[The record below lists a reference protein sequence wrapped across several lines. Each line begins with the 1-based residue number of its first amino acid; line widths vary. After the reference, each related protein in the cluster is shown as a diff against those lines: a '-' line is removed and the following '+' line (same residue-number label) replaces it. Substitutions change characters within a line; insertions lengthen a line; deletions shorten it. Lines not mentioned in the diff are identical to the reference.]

1 MIIFKLL
8 LESFRQAFQALRS
21 NKLRTF
27 LSLLGI
33 MIGIYS
39 IIIVKSAVDS
49 FEDSIV
55 NGFSELGS
63 DVIYIDKYPWNEEH
77 RGGNWWKY
85 AKRPEPSLD
94 DYAAINQKSKLAD
107 AASFTVFMGGK
118 TIKYKS
124 SSVENA
130 FIMGVSPE
138 YEQIQS
144 LQFEKGRYFSNLED
158 ANARDVVILG
168 NAIAKVLFPQEESLG
183 KQVKLMGKKYRVVG
197 VLKEEG
203 ESMFNMI
210 NFDEAIVLSLNNL
223 RRKVAITNNNSIG
236 RMLQIKAK
244 TGQSLEEVKSEA
256 AGIIR
261 SVRKLRPR
269 DEDNFAM
276 NEISM
281 LNQMLENIFGVVN
294 FAGIII
300 GVFALIV
307 GMFSVANIMFVS
319 VKERTSLI
327 GVKKAL
333 GAKRNII
340 LTEFLIEA
348 IVLCLIGGII
358 GILFVFLTLKA
369 ISAVAPLDLYLS
381 FANLMFG
388 VICSIIV
395 GVLSGII
402 PAFIA
407 SNLDPVV
414 AIRS

>member
-1 MIIFKLL
+1 M
-8 LESFRQAFQALRS
+8 
-21 NKLRTF
+21 
-27 LSLLGI
+27 LGI

-49 FEDSIV
+49 FQDSIM

-63 DVIYIDKYPWNEEH
+63 DVIYLDKFPWNEEH

-85 AKRPEPSLD
+85 AKRPDPSLD
-94 DYAAINQKSKLAD
+94 DYIAINKKSKLAE
-107 AASFTVFMGGK
+107 AASFTIFMGGK

-130 FIMGVSPE
+130 FIMGVSSE
-138 YEQIQS
+138 YDKIQS
-144 LQFEKGRYFSNLED
+144 LQFEKGRYFSSLED

-168 NAIAKVLFPQEESLG
+168 SAIAKVLFPKEEAIG
-183 KQVKLMGKKYRVVG
+183 KQVKLMGKKYRVIG
-197 VLKEEG
+197 LLKEEG

-223 RRKVAITNNNSIG
+223 RRLVPIKNNKTIG
-236 RMLQIKAK
+236 KMLQIKAK
-244 TGQSLEEVKSEA
+244 SGQSLEEVKSEA

-261 SVRKLRPR
+261 SVRKLRPIE
-269 DEDNFAM
+269 EDNFAM

-281 LNQMLENIFGVVN
+281 LSQMLDNIFGVVN
-294 FAGIII
+294 VAGYFI
-300 GVFALIV
+300 GFFALVV

-333 GAKRNII
+333 GAKRYII
-340 LTEFLIEA
+340 LIEFLIEA
-348 IVLCLIGGII
+348 IILCLFGGLVGII
-358 GILFVFLTLKA
+358 FVFFTLKV
-369 ISAVAPLDLYLS
+369 ISSVAPLTLYLS
-381 FANLMFG
+381 FGNMMLG
-388 VICSIIV
+388 LICSIIV
-395 GVLSGII
+395 GLLAGII
-402 PAFIA
+402 PAAIA
-407 SNLDPVV
+407 SKLDPVV

>member
-21 NKLRTF
+21 NKLRTI

-49 FEDSIV
+49 FQDSIM

-63 DVIYIDKYPWNEEH
+63 DVIYLDKYPWDEED
-77 RGGNWWKY
+77 RNGWWKY

-94 DYAAINQKSKLAD
+94 DYAVINKNAKLAE
-107 AASFTVFMGGK
+107 AASFTIFMGGK

-124 SSVENA
+124 SNVGNA
-130 FIMGVSPE
+130 FIMGVSAE
-138 YEQIQS
+138 YEQISS
-144 LQFEKGRYFSNLED
+144 LQFEKGRFFSNLED
-158 ANARDVVILG
+158 SNARDVVIIG
-168 NAIAKVLFPQEESLG
+168 SAISKALFPREEALG
-183 KQVKLMGKKYRVVG
+183 KQVKLMGKKYRVIG

-210 NFDEAIVLSLNNL
+210 NLDEAIMLSLNNI
-223 RRKVAITNNNSIG
+223 RRLVPIQNNNSIG
-236 RMLQIKAK
+236 RMLQVKAK
-244 TGQSLEEVKSEA
+244 SGISLEEVKSEI

-261 SVRKLRPR
+261 SKRKLKPR
-269 DEDNFAM
+269 EEDNFSL

-281 LNQMLENIFGVVN
+281 LSRMLESIFGVVN
-294 FAGIII
+294 IAGYFI
-300 GVFALIV
+300 GFFALVV

-333 GAKRNII
+333 GAKQYII
-340 LTEFLIEA
+340 LVEFLIEA
-348 IVLCLIGGII
+348 IILCLIGGLVGII
-358 GILFVFLTLKA
+358 FVFLTLKV

-381 FANLMFG
+381 VTNLLIG
-388 VICSIIV
+388 LICSIVV
-395 GVLSGII
+395 GLLAGII
-402 PAFIA
+402 PAIIA
-407 SNLDPVV
+407 SSLDPVV